1 MLALVCFHSIVV
13 GVDHDLFDLEIS
25 GICGHIRAIREED
38 GQGKCNGKRE
48 HSTRVRK
55 PKRDENKDQISQES
69 KDQSLKADKSKD
81 KRVF

>member
-1 MLALVCFHSIVV
+1 MLILRGFARVV
-13 GVDHDLFDLEIS
+13 IRVDYDLFDLEIS
-25 GICGHIRAIREED
+25 GICGHIRAVREED

-48 HSTRVRK
+48 HRPRIRK
-55 PKRDENKDQISQES
+55 PKRDEDKDQISQEG